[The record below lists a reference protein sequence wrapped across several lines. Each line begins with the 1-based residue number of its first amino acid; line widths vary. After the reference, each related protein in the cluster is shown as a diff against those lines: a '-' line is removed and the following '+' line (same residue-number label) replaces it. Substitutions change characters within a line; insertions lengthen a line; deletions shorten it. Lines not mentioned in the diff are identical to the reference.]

1 MLQNQNKDGAENLV
15 ISNEVIATIVTN
27 AAKDVDGVAGT
38 VQKNVEISKLFKNE
52 VATKSVKVEMSDNM
66 VVIDIY
72 LILKQGY
79 KIVTVAENVQSAV
92 KEAVQ
97 NMTGYAV
104 SKVNV
109 HIEDVAF
116 EKKEEPEKASE

>member
-15 ISNEVIATIVTN
+15 ISTEVIATIVTN

-38 VQKNVEISKLFKNE
+38 IPKNVEISKLFKNE
-52 VATKSVKVEMSDNM
+52 VASKSLKVEIADNM
-66 VVIDIY
+66 AVIDVY

-79 KIVTVAENVQSAV
+79 KIVTVTENVQSAV

-109 HIEDVAF
+109 HIADVEF
-116 EKKEEPEKASE
+116 EKKEKV